1 MRQELEFEFTAEF
14 YRVDCTR
21 LLEKLAMSLR
31 LGDSW
36 AATRA

>member
-1 MRQELEFEFTAEF
+1 MRQIFALEFTAEF

-21 LLEKLAMSLR
+21 SLEKLAMSLR